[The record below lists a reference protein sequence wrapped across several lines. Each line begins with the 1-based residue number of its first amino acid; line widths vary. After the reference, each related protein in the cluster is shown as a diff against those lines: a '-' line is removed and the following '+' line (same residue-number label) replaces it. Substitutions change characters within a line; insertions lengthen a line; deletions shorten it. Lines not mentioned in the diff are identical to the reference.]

1 MPIVLFES
9 FRYGEKNAE
18 TDYCE
23 FVKFDDWSVIL
34 LDENNK
40 ITKRINKEKVISI
53 EY

>member
-9 FRYGEKNAE
+9 FKYGEKSAE

-23 FVKFDDWSVIL
+23 SIKIDDWSVIL
-34 LDENNK
+34 LNGNNE
-40 ITKRINKEKVISI
+40 IIKRVNKEKVIYI